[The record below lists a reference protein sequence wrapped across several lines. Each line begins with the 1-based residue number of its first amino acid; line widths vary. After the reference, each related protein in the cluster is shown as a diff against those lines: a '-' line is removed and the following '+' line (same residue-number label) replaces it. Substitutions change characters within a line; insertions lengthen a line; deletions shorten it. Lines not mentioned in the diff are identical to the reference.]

1 MYKILLLAIVS
12 LFFVSCGSNDA
23 SSEKKET
30 ENTSEKKETENTSEK
45 KGTEKTTDIKTT
57 EMKNKTGNKFGEWE
71 QDSEG
76 NKYREDHEL
85 KQSLS
90 GYELVKY
97 TRINGGQFGGGS
109 STTKFT
115 LCSDGSSR
123 YYHQSLTTVSVEGA
137 GGSDSSQDED
147 YGTWKAIE
155 NEKGL
160 KLLLVKS
167 TKHNTTGFMEIRPGD
182 SKVQLVWFNE
192 WQEFLKKKID
202 C

>member
-1 MYKILLLAIVS
+1 MIKILLLNIATVLI
-12 LFFVSCGSNDA
+12 LSCGSNVA
-23 SSEKKET
+23 SSEEKET
-30 ENTSEKKETENTSEK
+30 DNVTDN
-45 KGTEKTTDIKTT
+45 KTTK
-57 EMKNKTGNKFGEWE
+57 MKKDNKYGEWE
-71 QDSEG
+71 QDADG

-85 KQSLS
+85 KKVLS

-115 LCSDGSSR
+115 LCSDGSIR

-137 GGSDSSQDED
+137 GGSDASQDED
-147 YGTWKAIE
+147 QGTWQAIE

-160 KLLLVKS
+160 KLIMMRS
-167 TKHNTTGFMEIRPGD
+167 TKHGTTGYMEIRPDGG
-182 SKVQLVWFNE
+182 KVHMVWYNE